1 MNQSVPNDYG
11 PSIGK
16 ENVLTY
22 DDNEDNQARDDSC
35 ITQYNNQIPDEDFIE
50 AFKQNFCGGS
60 TKDSLGDEEPQKNS
74 TTTKEG
80 ENIESSEK
88 KTNKRGRKKK
98 TDKTQRKHNKN
109 TPNNIITKIKT
120 HIINTYIISLVE
132 KNSLNRNKK
141 IVLKKLS
148 HKYVKNLNTASNNK
162 LLNRAI
168 KKIFLGQSISIKYK
182 NYPPDYN
189 KTTIQK
195 IYDEKDETKKE
206 ANVIKILNLSF
217 RDILKMFRKRRYF
230 RKILRKYKGR
240 NRVNKYEGLII
251 EHDDCVDFI
260 KNVYKNIKDMNY
272 IEKLR
277 KFCFRYEKWFKN
289 RVEKPKRAKKNN

>member
-35 ITQYNNQIPDEDFIE
+35 NTQYNNQIPDEDFIE

-98 TDKTQRKHNKN
+98 TDKTKRKHNKN

-120 HIINTYIISLVE
+120 HIINTYIISLVK

-148 HKYVKNLNTASNNK
+148 NKYVRDLNTASNKK
-162 LLNRAI
+162 LLNMPI
-168 KKIFLGQSISIKYK
+168 KKIFRRQSITTKCTRYPRKHNKITIK
-182 NYPPDYN
+182 
-189 KTTIQK
+189 K

-206 ANVIKILNLSF
+206 MNVIKILNLSF

-240 NRVNKYEGLII
+240 KLVNKYEGLII

-289 RVEKPKRAKKNN
+289 RVERPKRAKKK

>member
-16 ENVLTY
+16 ENELTY
-22 DDNEDNQARDDSC
+22 DDIEDNQARDDSC
-35 ITQYNNQIPDEDFIE
+35 NTRYNNQIPEDFIE

-60 TKDSLGDEEPQKNS
+60 TKDSLGDEDTQKN
-74 TTTKEG
+74 G

-148 HKYVKNLNTASNNK
+148 NKYVKNLNTASNNK

-168 KKIFLGQSISIKYK
+168 KKIFLRQSISIKYK

-240 NRVNKYEGLII
+240 KLVNKYEGLII

-260 KNVYKNIKDMNY
+260 KKVYKNIKDMNY

-277 KFCFRYEKWFKN
+277 KYCFIYEKWFKN
-289 RVEKPKRAKKNN
+289 RVERPKRAKKNN

>member
-1 MNQSVPNDYG
+1 MPLGPNDYDLDIEREI
-11 PSIGK
+11 SI
-16 ENVLTY
+16 TY
-22 DDNEDNQARDDSC
+22 EDKEDNKARYDSC
-35 ITQYNNQIPDEDFIE
+35 NTQYNNQTSEKELNE
-50 AFKQNFCGGS
+50 ACELNFKWGS
-60 TKDSLGDEEPQKNS
+60 TTDSLGDEDTQKNS
-74 TTTKEG
+74 KVTKEG

-98 TDKTQRKHNKN
+98 TDKTQRKHNEN

-148 HKYVKNLNTASNNK
+148 NKYVRDLNTASNKK
-162 LLNRAI
+162 LLNMPI
-168 KKIFLGQSISIKYK
+168 KKIFLRQSITTKCTR
-182 NYPPDYN
+182 YPRNHN
-189 KTTIQK
+189 KITIQK

-206 ANVIKILNLSF
+206 TNVIKILNFSF

-260 KNVYKNIKDMNY
+260 KKVYKNIKDMNY

-277 KFCFRYEKWFKN
+277 KYCFIYEKWLKN

>member
-98 TDKTQRKHNKN
+98 TDKTKRKHNKN

-148 HKYVKNLNTASNNK
+148 NKYVRDLNTASNKK
-162 LLNRAI
+162 LLNMPI
-168 KKIFLGQSISIKYK
+168 KKIFRRQSISIKYK

-189 KTTIQK
+189 NNTIQK

-206 ANVIKILNLSF
+206 MNVIKILNLSF

-240 NRVNKYEGLII
+240 KLVNKYEGLII

-289 RVEKPKRAKKNN
+289 RVERPKRAKKNN

>member
-11 PSIGK
+11 PSIEK
-16 ENVLTY
+16 ENELTY
-22 DDNEDNQARDDSC
+22 DDIEDNQARDDSC
-35 ITQYNNQIPDEDFIE
+35 NTRYNNQIPEDFIE

-60 TKDSLGDEEPQKNS
+60 TKDSLGDEDTQKN
-74 TTTKEG
+74 G

-148 HKYVKNLNTASNNK
+148 NKYVRDLNTASNKK
-162 LLNRAI
+162 LLNMPI
-168 KKIFLGQSISIKYK
+168 KKIFLRRITTKCTR
-182 NYPPDYN
+182 YPRKHN
-189 KTTIQK
+189 KITIQK

-206 ANVIKILNLSF
+206 TNVIKILNFVS
-217 RDILKMFRKRRYF
+217 KK
-230 RKILRKYKGR
+230 KI
-240 NRVNKYEGLII
+240 
-251 EHDDCVDFI
+251 F
-260 KNVYKNIKDMNY
+260 
-272 IEKLR
+272 
-277 KFCFRYEKWFKN
+277 
-289 RVEKPKRAKKNN
+289 